1 MDSITQAALGA
12 GIAGAM
18 LGRRLGRKAL
28 IAGAV
33 LGTLPD
39 LDILID
45 YGDPLSQMINH
56 RGFSHSVFV
65 LTALSA
71 LLTWLVHRWRPRDG
85 RVDWQM
91 FLTIWLVLIT
101 HTLLDAFT
109 SYGTQLWWPLRPTPA
124 SWSSIFIIDPFYTVP
139 LLVPVLLALA
149 LGPGTALR
157 RAMAVAILM
166 GGAYL
171 LASLGFKHWAEAR
184 VAHHLDEH
192 GIKHVD
198 TFSAPQPFSILLW
211 RVVVRTDGDD
221 YIEAVTGVFDRRPPE
236 FVRFASNTAL
246 SKAIDRP
253 EYIDG
258 LRWFTGN
265 WLRFDAIE
273 NQLIVSDLRM
283 GIGSGHYSFR
293 FLVARR
299 NPETGQWTAVTPRY
313 WHGGPA
319 GRDMEALKMVLRRVW
334 QSEPPLPLQ
343 QWDMRMTLP

>member
-1 MDSITQAALGA
+1 
-12 GIAGAM
+12 
-18 LGRRLGRKAL
+18 
-28 IAGAV
+28 
-33 LGTLPD
+33 
-39 LDILID
+39 
-45 YGDPLSQMINH
+45 
-56 RGFSHSVFV
+56 
-65 LTALSA
+65 
-71 LLTWLVHRWRPRDG
+71 
-85 RVDWQM
+85 
-91 FLTIWLVLIT
+91 
-101 HTLLDAFT
+101 
-109 SYGTQLWWPLRPTPA
+109 
-124 SWSSIFIIDPFYTVP
+124 
-139 LLVPVLLALA
+139 
-149 LGPGTALR
+149 
-157 RAMAVAILM
+157 
-166 GGAYL
+166 
-171 LASLGFKHWAEAR
+171 
-184 VAHHLDEH
+184 
-192 GIKHVD
+192 
-198 TFSAPQPFSILLW
+198 
-211 RVVVRTDGDD
+211 
-221 YIEAVTGVFDRRPPE
+221 
-236 FVRFASNTAL
+236 TAL